1 MGDQITSTDRS
12 LAYVV
17 RFTPG
22 GERFIVLAG
31 NAVTAQNKG
40 IGLATLQGVNTQ
52 RGIDVYAATEDD
64 LDHPDVVVN
73 MIEQEEEEEE

>member
-1 MGDQITSTDRS
+1 MSDQITSTDRA

-40 IGLATLQGVNTQ
+40 IGLATLHGVNTN

-64 LDHPDVVVN
+64 LDHPDV
-73 MIEQEEEEEE
+73 MISMVEREEEE